1 MWAARAD
8 RYPVGSSFRSSRR
21 PQASPFGPSLPRLAN
36 DGEVLGAGPPPRFPH
51 SLLLADVK
59 LGEAV
64 EAGDAVRIEAARQ
77 RLADGVRALIAS
89 DLERIDGLADTPE
102 HADERGFLR
111 DRLHVLE
118 LRLSGLEGLERLERL
133 EAPARPPARPPA
145 VARIPVTGSRPA
157 ASGETAIPTPGPD
170 GPSAAIA

>member
-1 MWAARAD
+1 MWAPRAD
-8 RYPVGSSFRSSRR
+8 RHPVGSSFRSSRR
-21 PQASPFGPSLPRLAN
+21 PQAPPFGPSLPRLAN

-111 DRLHVLE
+111 DRLQVLE
-118 LRLSGLEGLERLERL
+118 LRLSGLEGLERLE
-133 EAPARPPARPPA
+133 APSRPPARPPA

>member
-111 DRLHVLE
+111 DRLQVLE
-118 LRLSGLEGLERLERL
+118 LRLSGLEGLERLE
-133 EAPARPPARPPA
+133 APARPRARPPA

>member
-1 MWAARAD
+1 MWAPRAD
-8 RYPVGSSFRSSRR
+8 RHPVGSSFRSSRR
-21 PQASPFGPSLPRLAN
+21 QASPFGPSLPRLAN

-111 DRLHVLE
+111 DRLQVLE
-118 LRLSGLEGLERLERL
+118 LRLSGLEGLERL